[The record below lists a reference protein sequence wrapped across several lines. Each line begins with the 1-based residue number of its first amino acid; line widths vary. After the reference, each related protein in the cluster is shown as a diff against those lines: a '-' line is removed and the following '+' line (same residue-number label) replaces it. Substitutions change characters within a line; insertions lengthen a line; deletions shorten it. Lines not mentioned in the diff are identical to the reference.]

1 MVEVLIALTLV
12 AVVLLPVVVGL
23 SQALRSSTQSS
34 MSVAAAS
41 IAREKIEQLKCA
53 EFDSVESQPRES
65 KDWALG
71 DSFFEVSVEV
81 ETVRPDD
88 SAASGLKKAQV
99 TVYRS
104 GGQDPMVVSTTY
116 FIPFGI

>member
-1 MVEVLIALTLV
+1 MAEVLIALTLV

-34 MSVAAAS
+34 VAVAAAS
-41 IAREKIEQLKCA
+41 IARDKIEQLKCA
-53 EFDSVESQPRES
+53 EFDGVQSEPRETM
-65 KDWALG
+65 DWAPG
-71 DSFFEVSVEV
+71 DSFFEVAVEV

-88 SAASGLKKAQV
+88 SAASGLKKAEV
-99 TVYRS
+99 TVYRT
-104 GGQDPMVVSTTY
+104 GGQDPVVVSTTY